1 MTLPGIQIDQIFE
14 NFNGFGEGK
23 KADRESKDLFSGMMD
38 NILNRVNAD
47 KGLTQGK
54 LLNADIREKSPQLLE
69 SIKKYLLSKGISL
82 DQVYADD
89 ASLDRLKRFLESAG
103 YKGDAIGRLLGELKS
118 GSFKKGVRL
127 SDVFAKLSELKE
139 TGDSDTMLDIS
150 AVPYIES
157 VLSKLLPE
165 SEYQHAA
172 LKGVMI
178 EGQGVDL
185 SKLIENLRRIIAQH
199 PEKGRSVPKEADQR
213 QLAGLLA
220 KFGIDSEKGTLT
232 LDRFVSGLE
241 SMAAKIRM
249 HQSNGRVET
258 AELKGFFDGLKPVD
272 ESREGLKMVQ
282 GLKTDDIPQ
291 KVFNPGH
298 GDKNPGAFLKTEG
311 RPADQRML
319 RLEGE
324 AVKATETVNDAKN
337 TVTPV
342 ESSSG
347 APKSAPRLFTPE
359 PRAEARTLPAY
370 VLNQVGRQIIRSH
383 QNGMNQLELQLKPP
397 HLGRLQMQIN
407 HSGDAIRVS
416 IVTEQIAAR
425 EILLSHVGELRTHL
439 TEQGMRVEK
448 IDIQF
453 DQSFDQSMANARHE
467 SSRSNERRQQGSRS
481 TPGSQPAEADSEESP
496 EPVRVREG
504 ILDLVA

>member
-1 MTLPGIQIDQIFE
+1 MTLPGIQIDQMFE
-14 NFNGFGEGK
+14 NFIGFGEGK
-23 KADRESKDLFSGMMD
+23 KAGGESNDLFSGMMN

-47 KGLTQGK
+47 EGLTQGK
-54 LLNADIREKSPQLLE
+54 LLNADIRKKSPDLLE

-82 DQVYADD
+82 DQVSADD
-89 ASLDRLKRFLESAG
+89 ATLDRLKRFLESAG
-103 YKGDAIGRLLGELKS
+103 FKGDAIGRLLGELKS

-139 TGDSDTMLDIS
+139 TRDSDMLLDIS
-150 AVPYIES
+150 AMPYIES
-157 VLSKLLPE
+157 ILSKLLPE

-172 LKGVMI
+172 LKGVMT

-199 PEKGRSVPKEADQR
+199 PEKGRSVPTEADQR

-220 KFGIDSEKGTLT
+220 KFGIDSEKGILT

-249 HQSNGRVET
+249 HQSNRRVET

-272 ESREGLKMVQ
+272 DSGRRLKMVQ
-282 GLKTDDIPQ
+282 GLKTDDITQ

-298 GDKNPGAFLKTEG
+298 GDKNPRALLETEG
-311 RPADQRML
+311 RAADNRIL
-319 RLEGE
+319 RPQGE
-324 AVKATETVNDAKN
+324 AVKATEAANDVKN
-337 TVTPV
+337 TVTPA
-342 ESSSG
+342 ENGSG
-347 APKSAPRLFTPE
+347 THKTAPRIFGPE

-383 QNGMNQLELQLKPP
+383 QNGMNQLVLQLKPP

-407 HSGDAIRVS
+407 HSGDMIRVS

-425 EILLSHVGELRTHL
+425 EILMSHAGELRTHL

-453 DQSFDQSMANARHE
+453 DQSFDQSMANARNE
-467 SSRSNERRQQGSRS
+467 SNRSNERRQQGARS
-481 TPGSQPAEADSEESP
+481 IPGSHPAEAVSEESP
-496 EPVRVREG
+496 QPIRVREG